1 MPNDQGKSFAL
12 FSRYASGRSHDLGK
26 MGLREL
32 IGAYFTYPT
41 VLLYFAL
48 MAGCAY
54 GAWRTDVAHVPVRAA
69 IAAVAAI
76 LVYPLV
82 WYALHR
88 WILHGRLLYKFP
100 LTASLW
106 KRIHFDHHQDPHR
119 LDVLF
124 GSPLNTVPTIFGVT
138 GLVGYLIGGWACAWS
153 GIFAGLAMTLVY
165 EFCHCI
171 QHLNYQPKNP
181 WLVRIKKLHM
191 AHHFHN
197 ETGNFGIIS
206 FWPDRLLGT
215 LYEDA
220 GARTRSATVF
230 NLGYDAAEAERYP
243 WVAQKSRLRNSPP
256 D

>member
-1 MPNDQGKSFAL
+1 MQHDQGKSFAL
-12 FSRYASGRSHDLGK
+12 FSRFASGRSHDLGK

-32 IGAYFTYPT
+32 VGAFFTYPT
-41 VLLYFAL
+41 VILYFVLLA
-48 MAGCAY
+48 ACAY
-54 GAWRTDVAHVPVRAA
+54 GAVRTGVSHVPIRAA
-69 IAAVAAI
+69 ISAVAAVLI
-76 LVYPLV
+76 YPLV
-82 WYALHR
+82 WYGLHR

-124 GSPLNTVPTIFGVT
+124 GSPTNTLPTIFGVT
-138 GLVGYLIGGWACAWS
+138 GVVGYLIGGWPAAFS
-153 GIFAGLAMTLVY
+153 AMGAGLAATLVY
-165 EFCHCI
+165 EYCHCI
-171 QHLNYQPKNP
+171 QHLNFQPKSP
-181 WLVRIKKLHM
+181 WLIRIKTLHM

-215 LYEDA
+215 LYEDKHA
-220 GARTRSATVF
+220 KTRSPTVF
-230 NLGYDAAEAERYP
+230 NLGYDAKEAQRYP
-243 WVAQKSRLRNSPP
+243 WVAAKTRLRENPQ